1 MRKFLFFGCD
11 QMREGILFSF
21 GFFAAGIVM
30 MLVGL
35 KLAPGPATINH
46 IITVIGMVLF
56 FMAPVILVSTFLLTV
71 LPGFRKNTDNCD
83 K

>member
-1 MRKFLFFGCD
+1 MRKFLIFGCE

-46 IITVIGMVLF
+46 IITVIGMLLF
-56 FMAPVILVSTFLLTV
+56 FAGPVILVSTFLLTV
-71 LPGFRKNTDNCD
+71 LPGVRNKTDGCD